1 MFFLFKLFRKMN
13 NTPHTIEEKPQPVGA
28 EEVTPPAETI
38 TPETET
44 NDTPAETVAPA
55 DTEEAQPAEPSEMAA
70 EKPTADTLTPVQD
83 SEKDPAVD
91 SPEAPQ
97 NPAEAT
103 EPQPSEPANEPQE
116 LPQPEPLTVD
126 FSPVL
131 NALSAVDTQLKNL
144 SDDFARKLKYDA
156 SKQEIIDRQH
166 AELERYRREEAA
178 KQTRAIVMD
187 LIAEIDGAERS
198 SEHFATAEATPE
210 NYAKLRK
217 LVCGYAEDL
226 RDLLENHD
234 VIAYRSEPGTL
245 FNGKRHSALK
255 TIPTDNPELAKTIQ
269 SSIRWG
275 FEMNDKVIRLEKVA
289 VYVLQKPT
297 EPAE

>member
-1 MFFLFKLFRKMN
+1 MFPLFKLFRKMN
-13 NTPHTIEEKPQPVGA
+13 DTPHTIEEEPLPVVA
-28 EEVTPPAETI
+28 EEVNPSTETI
-38 TPETET
+38 TPEADMNE
-44 NDTPAETVAPA
+44 NQAEATAPA
-55 DTEEAQPAEPSEMAA
+55 DTEEAQPAEPSDNASEDA
-70 EKPTADTLTPVQD
+70 PADTLTPVQD

-91 SPEAPQ
+91 TPEAPQ

-103 EPQPSEPANEPQE
+103 EPLPTEPTNEPQE
-116 LPQPEPLTVD
+116 LPTVD

-210 NYAKLRK
+210 NYAKLLK

-255 TIPTDNPELAKTIQ
+255 TIPTDNPELAKSIQ

-289 VYVLQKPT
+289 VYVLQKPA

>member
-1 MFFLFKLFRKMN
+1 MFFLFKLFKKMN
-13 NTPHTIEEKPQPVGA
+13 DTPHTIEEEPLPVVA
-28 EEVTPPAETI
+28 EEINPPTETI
-38 TPETET
+38 TPEEDMNET
-44 NDTPAETVAPA
+44 PA
-55 DTEEAQPAEPSEMAA
+55 DTDEAQPAEPGENAA
-70 EKPTADTLTPVQD
+70 EDTSADTLTPVQD
-83 SEKDPAVD
+83 SEGAPAVD
-91 SPEAPQ
+91 SPEDPL

-103 EPQPSEPANEPQE
+103 EPLPTEPANEPQV
-116 LPQPEPLTVD
+116 LPTSEPFTVD

-131 NALSAVDTQLKNL
+131 SALSAVDAQLKNL

-198 SEHFATAEATPE
+198 SEHFAAAEETPE
-210 NYAKLRK
+210 NFAKLRK

-289 VYVLQKPT
+289 VYVLQKP
-297 EPAE
+297 AEAAE